1 MKIALMI
8 LQMLCGLFLI
18 VIIMLQS
25 GKNSGLSGTIG
36 GQGESS
42 FGFQA
47 KSKTWDAK
55 FARMTKWVAL
65 AFVVL
70 TFILV
75 LI

>member
-1 MKIALMI
+1 MKIPLMI

-25 GKNSGLSGTIG
+25 GKNSGLSGAIG
-36 GQGESS
+36 GQGD
-42 FGFQA
+42 FGFSA

-55 FARMTKWVAL
+55 FARMTKWVAI

-70 TFILV
+70 TFVLV
-75 LI
+75 LL

>member
-25 GKNSGLSGTIG
+25 GKNSGLSGAIG
-36 GQGESS
+36 GQSEAS

>member
-1 MKIALMI
+1 MKIPLMI

-25 GKNSGLSGTIG
+25 GKNSGLSGAIG
-36 GQGESS
+36 GQSE
-42 FGFQA
+42 FGSGFAA

-55 FARMTKWVAL
+55 FARMTKWVAI
-65 AFVVL
+65 AFVIL

>member
-1 MKIALMI
+1 MKIPLMI

-25 GKNSGLSGTIG
+25 GKNSGLSGAIG
-36 GQGESS
+36 GQSE
-42 FGFQA
+42 FGGFTA

-55 FARMTKWVAL
+55 FARMTKWVAI
-65 AFVVL
+65 AFVLL